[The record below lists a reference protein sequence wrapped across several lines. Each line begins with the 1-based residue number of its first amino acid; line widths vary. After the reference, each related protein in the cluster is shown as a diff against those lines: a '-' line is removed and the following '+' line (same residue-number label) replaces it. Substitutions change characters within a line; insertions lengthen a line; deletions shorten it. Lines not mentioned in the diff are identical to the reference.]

1 MPVPPRCPSSTGP
14 TCGRGQ
20 CHRAQAE
27 AHRYAAA
34 VDATATPLGDEETLV
49 ATALRAGKG

>member
-27 AHRYAAA
+27 AHRYAAI

-49 ATALRAGKG
+49 VPALRTGKG